1 MLQFLIEKSSI
12 ENQSFWPKVP
22 RRNDSSNFNY
32 LLIIFLLYKYFN
44 QLIER
49 GKAIIIETCSQGG
62 RIGVSTCLIFTAQ
75 PLIVFPMAPQNCYN
89 GGVRTVPEAEAR
101 DEVWASQ
108 LRRLQAELD
117 AERAVRIQLQSQ
129 VQ

>member
-1 MLQFLIEKSSI
+1 
-12 ENQSFWPKVP
+12 
-22 RRNDSSNFNY
+22 
-32 LLIIFLLYKYFN
+32 
-44 QLIER
+44 
-49 GKAIIIETCSQGG
+49 
-62 RIGVSTCLIFTAQ
+62 
-75 PLIVFPMAPQNCYN
+75 MAPQNCYN